1 MNYGYIV
8 GFIFIWLLAMAISVF
23 TMVCIWKIFVKAGKP
38 GWAALVPF
46 YNTLIIL
53 EFLGRPWWWLL
64 LMLIPF
70 ANVVI
75 SIIIVFD
82 YTKAFGK
89 STRFGYGLIFLTV
102 IFIAILAF
110 DSSRYVGPAVNIYT
124 GDQTNIV

>member
-8 GFIFIWLLAMAISVF
+8 GFVFLWLFAMATAVF
-23 TMVCIWKIFVKAGKP
+23 TMVCMWKIFVKAGKP

-46 YNTLIIL
+46 YNTLTIL

-70 ANVVI
+70 ANIVI
-75 SIIIVFD
+75 SIIVVFD

-89 STRFGYGLIFLTV
+89 STGFGFGLIFLTV

-110 DSSRYVGPAVNIYT
+110 DSSHYMGPAVNI
-124 GDQTNIV
+124 QTV